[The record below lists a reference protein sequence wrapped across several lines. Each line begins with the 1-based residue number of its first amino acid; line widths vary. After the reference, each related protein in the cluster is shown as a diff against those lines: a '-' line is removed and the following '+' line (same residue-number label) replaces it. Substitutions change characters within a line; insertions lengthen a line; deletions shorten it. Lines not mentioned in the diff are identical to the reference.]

1 MEKYVG
7 FITQDIRSG
16 VTIIFIC
23 LILICS
29 VCMLDL
35 WTGIDAARAN
45 RERICSRPLRK
56 TGTKIVDYFRLL
68 LFKLGVQLL
77 DEAVEIHASRHV
89 GKFRASG
96 EIGHGPQS
104 RHGMARRLEGHLQP
118 RFCLR
123 DDLPQPF
130 GIVRLR
136 SHQHLPQ
143 HGKRRGIRGGK
154 GRIVLNEI
162 PQMGIVFLP
171 DGGIQGNGI
180 SGNLQYLP
188 HPADRK

>member
-68 LFKLGVQLL
+68 LFFIMIDILGLCFPWYNLPYGAIIGTLGVLIVEGL
-77 DEAVEIHASRHV
+77 SVIENFKKKKSHAAEVADLAMRITECATPEEAQKII
-89 GKFRASG
+89 KM
-96 EIGHGPQS
+96 IK
-104 RHGMARRLEGHLQP
+104 EG
-118 RFCLR
+118 
-123 DDLPQPF
+123 
-130 GIVRLR
+130 V
-136 SHQHLPQ
+136 
-143 HGKRRGIRGGK
+143 KK
-154 GRIVLNEI
+154 
-162 PQMGIVFLP
+162 
-171 DGGIQGNGI
+171 
-180 SGNLQYLP
+180 
-188 HPADRK
+188 